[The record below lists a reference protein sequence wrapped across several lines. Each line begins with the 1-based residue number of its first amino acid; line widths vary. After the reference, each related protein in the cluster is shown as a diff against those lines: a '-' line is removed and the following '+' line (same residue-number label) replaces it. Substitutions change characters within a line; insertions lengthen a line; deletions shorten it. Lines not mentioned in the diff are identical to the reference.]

1 VHRLPLKLGH
11 DIYHVAMTMSW
22 PQFYVAIAALFFV
35 LNMLFAALYQLGEAS
50 IANQFPRDFWGAFFF
65 SVETLATVGYG
76 DMHPQTVYAHIISTL
91 EIFIGMMSLALVTGV
106 TFARFSLPRSRIVF
120 ARHPVIRQMDGVPVL
135 MLRAA
140 NARQNVIVDA
150 TAQLHVLFDTV
161 SREGTRLRR
170 LHDLKLQRQHHPMFV
185 LSWTLMHVIDEHSPL
200 YGLDVD
206 ALAGCTP
213 ASSCPSAAAMK
224 SPARAWPRAMCSTTM
239 TSAGTTST
247 RTCCIPMNRART
259 TLISACCT
267 PSPPCPPPRHS
278 RMLPACD
285 SPHSASATM
294 TRPVAQDRSASMPT
308 ANNSGGPPGQPH
320 QEVKENSWREPAC

>member
-1 VHRLPLKLGH
+1 MGAAKGKGRQVVVGGHVIHVHQLPLKLAN

-35 LNMLFAALYQLGEAS
+35 LNMLFASLYQLGEGS

-76 DMHPQTVYAHIISTL
+76 DMHPQTVYAHIISML

-120 ARHPVIRQMDGVPVL
+120 SRHPVIRPMDGRQVL

-150 TAQLHVLFDTV
+150 EAQLHMLLNTV
-161 SREGTRLRR
+161 SSEGTPLRR

-200 YGLDVD
+200 YGRSAEELAQLRAGFILSIGGSDEVTRQSMAARHLFQHDDIRWNHQYQDLLYTDEHGEDHVD
-206 ALAGCTP
+206 FGLLHAISPMPEPP
-213 ASSCPSAAAMK
+213 A
-224 SPARAWPRAMCSTTM
+224 PA
-239 TSAGTTST
+239 
-247 RTCCIPMNRART
+247 
-259 TLISACCT
+259 
-267 PSPPCPPPRHS
+267 
-278 RMLPACD
+278 
-285 SPHSASATM
+285 
-294 TRPVAQDRSASMPT
+294 TRP
-308 ANNSGGPPGQPH
+308 GG
-320 QEVKENSWREPAC
+320 

>member
-1 VHRLPLKLGH
+1 MVVGGRIIHVHRLPLKLGH

-120 ARHPVIRQMDGVPVL
+120 ARNPVIRQMDGVPVL

-170 LHDLKLQRQHHPMFV
+170 LNDLKLQRQHHPMFV

-206 ALAGCTP
+206 ALAGLHAGFILSISGSDEITRQSMASRHVFHHDDIRWNYQYQDLLYPDEQGEDHVDFGLLHAISPMP
-213 ASSCPSAAAMK
+213 ASPSQ
-224 SPARAWPRAMCSTTM
+224 
-239 TSAGTTST
+239 
-247 RTCCIPMNRART
+247 
-259 TLISACCT
+259 
-267 PSPPCPPPRHS
+267 
-278 RMLPACD
+278 
-285 SPHSASATM
+285 
-294 TRPVAQDRSASMPT
+294 QDA
-308 ANNSGGPPGQPH
+308 PGM
-320 QEVKENSWREPAC
+320 

>member
-1 VHRLPLKLGH
+1 
-11 DIYHVAMTMSW
+11 
-22 PQFYVAIAALFFV
+22 
-35 LNMLFAALYQLGEAS
+35 
-50 IANQFPRDFWGAFFF
+50 
-65 SVETLATVGYG
+65 
-76 DMHPQTVYAHIISTL
+76 
-91 EIFIGMMSLALVTGV
+91 
-106 TFARFSLPRSRIVF
+106 
-120 ARHPVIRQMDGVPVL
+120 MDGVPVL

-206 ALAGCTP
+206 ALAGLHAGFIPSISGSDEITRQSMASRHVFHHDDIRWNHQYQDLLYTDEQGEDHVDFGLLHAISPMP
-213 ASSCPSAAAMK
+213 A
-224 SPARAWPRAMCSTTM
+224 PR
-239 TSAGTTST
+239 
-247 RTCCIPMNRART
+247 R
-259 TLISACCT
+259 
-267 PSPPCPPPRHS
+267 S

-285 SPHSASATM
+285 SRTPASATM
-294 TRPVAQDRSASMPT
+294 TRPVAQDQSASMPT

-320 QEVKENSWREPAC
+320 QK

>member
-1 VHRLPLKLGH
+1 MGRAGGKGRQLEVGGRIIHVHRLPLKLGH

-35 LNMLFAALYQLGEAS
+35 LNMLFASLYQLGEAS
-50 IANQFPRDFWGAFFF
+50 IANQFPRDFRGAFFF

-76 DMHPQTVYAHIISTL
+76 DMHPQTVYAHIISML

-120 ARHPVIRQMDGVPVL
+120 ARNPVIRQMDGVPVL

-200 YGLDVD
+200 YGLDAD
-206 ALAGCTP
+206 ALTGLHAGFILSISGSDEITRQSMASRHVFRHDDIRWNHQYQDLLYTDEQGEDHVDFGLLHAISPMP
-213 ASSCPSAAAMK
+213 ASPSQ
-224 SPARAWPRAMCSTTM
+224 
-239 TSAGTTST
+239 
-247 RTCCIPMNRART
+247 
-259 TLISACCT
+259 
-267 PSPPCPPPRHS
+267 
-278 RMLPACD
+278 
-285 SPHSASATM
+285 
-294 TRPVAQDRSASMPT
+294 QDA
-308 ANNSGGPPGQPH
+308 PGM
-320 QEVKENSWREPAC
+320 

>member
-1 VHRLPLKLGH
+1 MVRHIDAAKVAAHNVRLHAGGRNMGGARGKGRQLEVGGRIIHVHRLPFKLGH

-35 LNMLFAALYQLGEAS
+35 LNMVFASLYQLGEAS

-76 DMHPQTVYAHIISTL
+76 DMHPQTVYAHTISML

-120 ARHPVIRQMDGVPVL
+120 AHNPVIRQMDGVPVL

-161 SREGTRLRR
+161 SLEGTRLRR

-200 YGLDVD
+200 YGLDAA
-206 ALAGCTP
+206 ALAGRHAGFILSINGSDEITRQ
-213 ASSCPSAAAMK
+213 SMAARHLFRHDDIRWNHQYQDLLYTDEQGEDHVDFGLLHAI
-224 SPARAWPRAMCSTTM
+224 SPMPES
-239 TSAGTTST
+239 
-247 RTCCIPMNRART
+247 
-259 TLISACCT
+259 
-267 PSPPCPPPRHS
+267 
-278 RMLPACD
+278 
-285 SPHSASATM
+285 SPH
-294 TRPVAQDRSASMPT
+294 PDL
-308 ANNSGGPPGQPH
+308 PGM
-320 QEVKENSWREPAC
+320 

>member
-1 VHRLPLKLGH
+1 MDRAGGKGRQLEVGGRIIHVHRLPLKLGH

-35 LNMLFAALYQLGEAS
+35 LNMLFASLYQLGEAS

-76 DMHPQTVYAHIISTL
+76 DMHPQTVYAHIISML

-120 ARHPVIRQMDGVPVL
+120 ARNPVIRQMDGVPVL

-150 TAQLHVLFDTV
+150 SAQLHVLFDTV

-185 LSWTLMHVIDEHSPL
+185 LSWTLMHVIDAHSPL
-200 YGLDVD
+200 FGLDAD
-206 ALAGCTP
+206 ALAGLRAGFILSISGSDEITRQSMASRHVFRHDDIRWNYQYQDLLYTDDQGEDHVDFGLLHAISPMPATP
-213 ASSCPSAAAMK
+213 
-224 SPARAWPRAMCSTTM
+224 
-239 TSAGTTST
+239 
-247 RTCCIPMNRART
+247 
-259 TLISACCT
+259 
-267 PSPPCPPPRHS
+267 
-278 RMLPACD
+278 
-285 SPHSASATM
+285 
-294 TRPVAQDRSASMPT
+294 VQQDA
-308 ANNSGGPPGQPH
+308 PGM
-320 QEVKENSWREPAC
+320 

>member
-1 VHRLPLKLGH
+1 VGGRIIHVHRLPLKLGH

-206 ALAGCTP
+206 ALAGLHAGFILSISGSDEITRQSMASRHVFHHDDIRWNYQYQDLLYTDEQGEDHVDFGLLHAISPMP
-213 ASSCPSAAAMK
+213 ASPSQ
-224 SPARAWPRAMCSTTM
+224 
-239 TSAGTTST
+239 
-247 RTCCIPMNRART
+247 
-259 TLISACCT
+259 
-267 PSPPCPPPRHS
+267 
-278 RMLPACD
+278 
-285 SPHSASATM
+285 
-294 TRPVAQDRSASMPT
+294 QDA
-308 ANNSGGPPGQPH
+308 PGM
-320 QEVKENSWREPAC
+320 